1 MTDTVLVERSG
12 GIATVTLNRPHKK
25 NAITGEV
32 LDGLNAALDTIA
44 RDPADRVLVLTGAA
58 GDFSSGA
65 DLTDRNAIGSGARS
79 PFVVHMRRVA
89 DSILRLHRFPKPS
102 IAAVDGVAVGMGM
115 NMALACDLVV
125 ATERAR
131 FCEIFSRRGM
141 AIDAGGS
148 WVLPRLVGLH
158 KAKELAFFGEMISAT
173 DAHAMG
179 LINLVCPTAELAV
192 AVDDWARRLAA
203 GPTGAL
209 SLTKGMLNNAFATSV
224 DQALEDEARS
234 QHIAS
239 TTEDL
244 KEALAAFVDKR
255 EPSFKGR

>member
-1 MTDTVLVERSG
+1 
-12 GIATVTLNRPHKK
+12 
-25 NAITGEV
+25 
-32 LDGLNAALDTIA
+32 
-44 RDPADRVLVLTGAA
+44 
-58 GDFSSGA
+58 
-65 DLTDRNAIGSGARS
+65 
-79 PFVVHMRRVA
+79 
-89 DSILRLHRFPKPS
+89 
-102 IAAVDGVAVGMGM
+102 
-115 NMALACDLVV
+115 
-125 ATERAR
+125 
-131 FCEIFSRRGM
+131 
-141 AIDAGGS
+141 
-148 WVLPRLVGLH
+148 
-158 KAKELAFFGEMISAT
+158 
-173 DAHAMG
+173 MG

-203 GPTGAL
+203 GPTVAL